1 MTNTAVLGVLAS
13 GRGSN
18 LQSIIDAID
27 IGRIKAEIAVVISD
41 KPEANALKRVAEL
54 GIPAVCVDRK
64 LYDTKEEFEK
74 ALVEELEK
82 HRVDLV
88 ILAGLCVF

>member
-41 KPEANALKRVAEL
+41 KPCLLYTSLLVFMHAQSSNNLLSMANY
-54 GIPAVCVDRK
+54 IC
-64 LYDTKEEFEK
+64 
-74 ALVEELEK
+74 
-82 HRVDLV
+82 
-88 ILAGLCVF
+88 